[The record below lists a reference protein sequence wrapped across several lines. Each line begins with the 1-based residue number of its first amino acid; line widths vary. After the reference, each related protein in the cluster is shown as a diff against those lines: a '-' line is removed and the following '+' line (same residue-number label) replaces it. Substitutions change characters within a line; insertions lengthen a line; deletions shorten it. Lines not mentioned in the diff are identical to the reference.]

1 MKKLMRLKYILLLV
15 VSLLLVGCPPFP
27 VIILNPHNGDQFEV
41 GKEISFK
48 GLARDL
54 KDGALSEDSLVWE
67 SSIDGQIGTG
77 KEFTEDNLSEGTH
90 IITLTATN
98 SQGESNSSSI
108 TITIGEV
115 TPTTTSSSTSTIPYG
130 PTTSTVISST
140 TTITDISGELEIDKI
155 MGPLGVPMEAELMIP
170 FHVEGIEIVAE
181 GGPWETPI
189 AGDDVP
195 DGFGCTVDYTGEF
208 SIRNVGGEL
217 NTSDPSEPF
226 LYFTFE
232 VYETEYWTR
241 TCPDGVSSDEWVS
254 EWWESDC
261 GMNLVDGY
269 TWGGPPAK
277 FLYTLHLDTTP

>member
-1 MKKLMRLKYILLLV
+1 MKKLINLKYVLLLV
-15 VSLLLVGCPPFP
+15 VSMFLAGCPPFP
-27 VIILNPHNGDQFEV
+27 VKIITPPDGEHFEV
-41 GKEISFK
+41 GELITFT
-48 GLARDL
+48 GLAQDF
-54 KDGALSEDSLVWE
+54 KDGNLSGDSLVWE

-77 KEFTEDNLSEGTH
+77 KEFTEDTLSEGTH

-98 SQGESNSSSI
+98 SNGEKRTAII
-108 TITIGEV
+108 TITIGEA
-115 TPTTTSSSTSTIPYG
+115 TPTTT
-130 PTTSTVISST
+130 T
-140 TTITDISGELEIDKI
+140 TTTATITEISGELEIDKI

-241 TCPDGVSSDEWVS
+241 TCPDHVSSDEWVS

-269 TWGGPPAK
+269 TWGGPPTK
-277 FLYTLHLDTTP
+277 FLYTLHLDSTP